1 MQENDPIHDEQ
12 LAAVEELVGRPL
24 SPMEYE
30 GFLIVSNRFVDRFG
44 NSRIDNLAKVFDTHR
59 IEGKKVLAASLE
71 KVAGNLKSYE
81 NFAER
86 YPVTVIP
93 PRPAF
98 PLFPIVG
105 IENIRAAVY
114 RILDS
119 RSPSVQSI
127 KAVRRLPLREL
138 PVEPVLRA
146 SPHAHWC
153 SYQKWNTPEE
163 TRQFLQILPEWSN
176 CETRATL
183 KTESIRDLTF
193 VAYSQDPNDP
203 ETRGLRFHGYFFEGL
218 TQDHDE
224 YRYSGDAVQICVY
237 GEPPVEILEEWNPA
251 LKAWQIV
258 FQR

>member
-86 YPVTVIP
+86 YPVPVIP

-105 IENIRAAVY
+105 EHPSSGISNIGQPKSERA
-114 RILDS
+114 ID
-119 RSPSVQSI
+119 QGGQTI
-127 KAVRRLPLREL
+127 
-138 PVEPVLRA
+138 A
-146 SPHAHWC
+146 S
-153 SYQKWNTPEE
+153 QG
-163 TRQFLQILPEWSN
+163 
-176 CETRATL
+176 
-183 KTESIRDLTF
+183 
-193 VAYSQDPNDP
+193 VA
-203 ETRGLRFHGYFFEGL
+203 R
-218 TQDHDE
+218 
-224 YRYSGDAVQICVY
+224 
-237 GEPPVEILEEWNPA
+237 
-251 LKAWQIV
+251 
-258 FQR
+258 